1 MNVQYGDKV
10 GYIFPNSIQLP
21 NGEFAEKYKLVEG
34 TVNEVIKRNDSY
46 IVKTDRFYALDSEEL
61 ETSTRM
67 MDEGRSIMIVKQ
79 PFVLTENARARAEH
93 WILTQNEKFEELM
106 KDFDEEE
113 REVIEPVDEDLDR

>member
-1 MNVQYGDKV
+1 MDIQKGDKV
-10 GYIFPNSIQLP
+10 GYIFPNNVQLP

-34 TVNEVIKRNDSY
+34 TVNDVIKRNDSY

-67 MDEGRSIMIVKQ
+67 MDEGRSVMIVKQ

-93 WILTQNEKFEELM
+93 WILTQNERFDELM
-106 KDFDEEE
+106 KGLDEDENE
-113 REVIEPVDEDLDR
+113 IIEPVDEDLDR

>member
-10 GYIFPNSIQLP
+10 GYIFPNSIKLP

-34 TVNEVIKRNDSY
+34 TVNEIIKRNDSY

-67 MDEGRSIMIVKQ
+67 MDEGRSVMIVKQ

-93 WILTQNEKFEELM
+93 WILTQNERFDELM
-106 KDFDEEE
+106 KGLDEEE
-113 REVIEPVDEDLDR
+113 KEIEDLFDEDFYR

>member
-1 MNVQYGDKV
+1 MKVQCGDKV
-10 GYIFPNSIQLP
+10 GYIFPNNIQLP

-34 TVNEVIKRNDSY
+34 TVNDVIKRNDSY

-67 MDEGRSIMIVKQ
+67 MDEGRSVMIVKQ

-93 WILTQNEKFEELM
+93 WILTQNERFDELM
-106 KDFDEEE
+106 KGLDEDKKEI
-113 REVIEPVDEDLDR
+113 IEPVDEDLDR